1 MTESKK
7 SKGKRTIQVGQE
19 VMLRVRVSEK
29 DVHYAGG
36 LVNGAW
42 VLGLFGDVGTEL
54 SIRHDGDEGLLRAY
68 TRVDLLAPIHAGDFI
83 EVVGSISKVGNTSRT
98 MDFEA
103 RKVIVPARIAEQ
115 PSAADVL
122 DEPEPVARA
131 QMISVVT
138 KDCQRY
144 E

>member
-1 MTESKK
+1 MNPETTPTRQI
-7 SKGKRTIQVGQE
+7 GVGE
-19 VMLRVRVSEK
+19 PVTLRVRVSEK

-54 SIRHDGDEGLLRAY
+54 SIRHDGDEGLLAAY
-68 TRVDLLAPIHAGDFI
+68 DGIKLLAPIHAGDFI
-83 EVVGSISKVGNTSRT
+83 EATGKISKVGNTSRI

-103 RKVIVPARIAEQ
+103 RCVIQMCGDPED

-122 DEPEPVARA
+122 EEPVVVATA
-131 QMISVVT
+131 QMVNVVP

-144 E
+144 H

>member
-1 MTESKK
+1 MDAKVSL
-7 SKGKRTIQVGQE
+7 KRRIKIGDPVT
-19 VMLRVRVSEK
+19 LRVRVSEK

-54 SIRHDGDEGLLRAY
+54 SIRHDGDEGLLAAY
-68 TRVDLLAPIHAGDFI
+68 NSVQLLGPIHAGDFV
-83 EVVGSISKVGNTSRT
+83 EVTGWISKVGNTSRI

-103 RKVIVPARIAEQ
+103 RRVIQMCNDPNQ
-115 PSAADVL
+115 PSAGDVL
-122 DEPEPVARA
+122 DEPVVVAKA
-131 QMISVVT
+131 QMVGVIP
-138 KDCQRY
+138 KNCQRY

>member
-1 MTESKK
+1 MRRLGLQE
-7 SKGKRTIQVGQE
+7 E

-42 VLGLFGDVGTEL
+42 VLGLFGDVGTEV
-54 SIRHDGDEGLLRAY
+54 SIRFDGDEGLLAAY
-68 TRVDLLAPIHAGDFI
+68 KEIQLLAPIHAGDFI
-83 EVVGSISKVGNTSRT
+83 EGVAKIVKVGNTSRT
-98 MDFEA
+98 LELEA
-103 RKVIVPARIAEQ
+103 RRYIIPAGTTKQ

-122 DEPEPVARA
+122 PEPEVVAKA
-131 QMISVVT
+131 TMITVVP

-144 E
+144 TD